1 MSHNHSPMTD
11 ERKETFL
18 RVLSETGSFT
28 AAARA
33 ATPWGTGKLPG
44 YRTWYDLCKR
54 DPEFAEA
61 VAEARVAALGRIE
74 EEIVRRAFKPDER
87 PILDRTGKVV
97 AVATDHRNANLM
109 LLRAAEKLSPG
120 DWAPKKNISGVI
132 QHDHQHEHEFRFV
145 IEPAHVML
153 LPEAERAEFIRML
166 ESIQT
171 RMNPEKTN
179 EQSIDARP
187 LLPAPRVDPGS
198 EGAGG
203 PVD

>member
-1 MSHNHSPMTD
+1 MSHNHGPVTL
-11 ERKETFL
+11 ERRDTFL

-61 VAEARVAALGRIE
+61 VAEARAAALGRIE

-87 PILDRTGKVV
+87 PILDRNGKVV
-97 AVATDHRNANLM
+97 AVALDHRNANLM
-109 LLRAAEKLSPG
+109 LLRAAEKLSPS

-132 QHDHQHEHEFRFV
+132 QHDHQHEHDFRFV
-145 IEPAHVML
+145 IEPGHVML
-153 LPEAERAEFIRML
+153 LPEDKRAEFIAML
-166 ESIQT
+166 EAIQSKLT
-171 RMNPEKTN
+171 PENTN
-179 EQSIDARP
+179 EQRAESRP
-187 LLPAPRVDPGS
+187 LLPAPRTDSVGEGPSGHVD
-198 EGAGG
+198 
-203 PVD
+203 